1 MSKKVPI
8 TFWVNMEIELP
19 DDYTDENIK
28 FYVEENHCI
37 QNYIDQLSKEVEEA
51 RKSHECVLCGRGN
64 AIVGEI
70 NIDKLYYGT

>member
-8 TFWVNMEIELP
+8 TFWVNMEIEVP
-19 DDYTDENIK
+19 DDYTDDALK

-37 QNYIDQLSKEVEEA
+37 MNYVHQLAEEVEKAE
-51 RKSHECVLCGRGN
+51 KLGECVLCTKGN